1 MTIPMHGARSN
12 QLTWSRAA
20 DVREIEFLGQ
30 LKMSRKRG
38 ALAVGILTVI
48 AVTMCLVCST
58 GLARQFSP
66 YLFIAGDGFTLEQAM
81 SDARSQRAP
90 QDPPTY
96 KLLVLGSEIQRI
108 TASGASPSVRK
119 LLQEATKR
127 GASIFVCVKDLKTL
141 GLKPKDLLPGIRAI
155 GGYPSKAGVSRDD
168 WEKKL
173 PQAPDQKMQALC
185 SSD

>member
-1 MTIPMHGARSN
+1 
-12 QLTWSRAA
+12 
-20 DVREIEFLGQ
+20 
-30 LKMSRKRG
+30 MSGECR
-38 ALAVGILTVI
+38 ALAFCILTII
-48 AVTMCLVCST
+48 AVTMCLVSST

-81 SDARSQRAP
+81 SDARAQRAP

-108 TASGASPSVRK
+108 TASAASPSVRK

-141 GLKPKDLLPGIRAI
+141 GLKPKDLLPGVRPI
-155 GGYPSKAGVSRDD
+155 GGYPSKAEVSRDD
-168 WEKKL
+168 WEKNF
-173 PQAPDQKMQALC
+173 PQAPDQKMRALC